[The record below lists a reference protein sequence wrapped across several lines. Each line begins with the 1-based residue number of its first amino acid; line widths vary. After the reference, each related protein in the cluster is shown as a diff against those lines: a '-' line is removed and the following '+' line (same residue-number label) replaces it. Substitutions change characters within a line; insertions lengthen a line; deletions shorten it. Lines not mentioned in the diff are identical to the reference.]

1 MRKVLSSWCWE
12 DVERQ
17 AGVPADGMGPSP
29 SESLRPDDDTSR
41 LLTKIKVQQKLKLNY
56 TYP

>member
-1 MRKVLSSWCWE
+1 MRKALSSWCWE

-29 SESLRPDDDTSR
+29 SESIEYWTLPDPLFT
-41 LLTKIKVQQKLKLNY
+41 
-56 TYP
+56 